1 MEWGQVASGSAV
13 RVGSVLAQDPDAV
26 EVTDL
31 HGVREVMQDVAV
43 EKRHL
48 VSRLQNFFIFVTD
61 EETEHTSAC
70 PGNTKGGSITV
81 SLTSCLTGLD

>member
-43 EKRHL
+43 EKRNL
-48 VSRLQNFFIFVTD
+48 MSRLRNFFIFVTD
-61 EETEHTSAC
+61 EENERARVFVQ
-70 PGNTKGGSITV
+70 GILKEEV
-81 SLTSCLTGLD
+81 SLYHSPPV